1 MNQDFDILNS
11 FKKRRSFIVVCAI
24 ALFYAIGA
32 GALWF
37 LLPTIAEKFTGD
49 ITLVAHR

>member
-24 ALFYAIGA
+24 LFGI
-32 GALWF
+32 
-37 LLPTIAEKFTGD
+37 KM
-49 ITLVAHR
+49 VVVV